1 MVVGDI
7 VRNNARNFPNKTG
20 IVSNGKKFTWSET
33 DKRSNSIANALL
45 KLGLKKQEG
54 VGILAQNGN
63 EWVETAFAVAKAG
76 LRLVPLNM
84 AFVGRELSY
93 IINNAKIKTLFV
105 ENSKASLINDIRFE
119 LKDVEHIVGIGEKHG
134 FFLDYEEMIKSNSAK
149 DPEVHVSPD
158 DIFLLP
164 YTSGTTGQAK
174 GAMLTHAN
182 NIAEAL
188 CASLEFRLLPHYTA
202 LTALPL
208 YFIGGWG
215 GSALPALIRGC
226 THIFMSFEPEQLL
239 KTIQNEKVNYTLLV
253 PTMINMIT
261 NHPDVAKYD
270 YSSLKV
276 IPFAGSPLPVQFW
289 IKAAKT
295 FGNIFQSIYGL
306 TEVCATITVLQP
318 EEVHPEG
325 DEKQQQRLASI
336 GKPMI
341 GSSARVVDED
351 MNDVK
356 PGSDQVG
363 EIVLRG
369 NTVMKGYWKDPET
382 TKETFR
388 GGWLHTGDLARVDED
403 GNIYI
408 TDRQKDMI
416 ISGGKNVYPREI
428 EEVLYKHP
436 AVLDAC
442 VIGIPDD
449 KWGETVK
456 AVVVLREGHSTT
468 SEEIIEFCKQNL
480 ASYKKPTSVDMVQAL
495 PRTSSGKILKRAL
508 REQYWKGRD
517 SKLV

>member
-1 MVVGDI
+1 
-7 VRNNARNFPNKTG
+7 
-20 IVSNGKKFTWSET
+20 
-33 DKRSNSIANALL
+33 
-45 KLGLKKQEG
+45 
-54 VGILAQNGN
+54 
-63 EWVETAFAVAKAG
+63 
-76 LRLVPLNM
+76 
-84 AFVGRELSY
+84 
-93 IINNAKIKTLFV
+93 
-105 ENSKASLINDIRFE
+105 
-119 LKDVEHIVGIGEKHG
+119 
-134 FFLDYEEMIKSNSAK
+134 
-149 DPEVHVSPD
+149 
-158 DIFLLP
+158 
-164 YTSGTTGQAK
+164 
-174 GAMLTHAN
+174 
-182 NIAEAL
+182 
-188 CASLEFRLLPHYTA
+188 
-202 LTALPL
+202 
-208 YFIGGWG
+208 
-215 GSALPALIRGC
+215 
-226 THIFMSFEPEQLL
+226 
-239 KTIQNEKVNYTLLV
+239 
-253 PTMINMIT
+253 MIT